1 MYTITN
7 VGGTPG
13 GEAFLLVTE
22 EKAALIDSGFA
33 CSAGRMVA
41 NIKDI
46 LQDRPLDYA
55 VSYTHLDVYKRQRI
69 ARNTRGQFPVP
80 DLMFQHLGNIPKGTV
95 PCLSLIHI

>member
-55 VSYTHLDVYKRQRI
+55 VSYTHLERRRI
-69 ARNTRGQFPVP
+69 RARGLHALHGPVRGT
-80 DLMFQHLGNIPKGTV
+80 GCRI
-95 PCLSLIHI
+95 